1 MSKPDVQIFLEELEK
16 LDPGVKKEELNVI
29 PVEKISKPDE
39 IIKPEPEAIIS
50 TRIYI
55 DYIYLQE
62 LKDNDY
68 NLDSYTMIDLSRNKD
83 DIKISDGYYFILFT
97 NESKMGREYLQRW
110 LELAKVT
117 KNDYC
122 KMAYTNLTFEKK
134 ILNNFKSLG
143 NIEHLYHPYNW
154 AKFIEVPFMLVY
166 KNHWPVGFYNG
177 ETNQAS
183 LLKFII
189 EDIYENLK
197 PIEKKHTKRKD
208 IREMIEGKNQSV
220 EKNIKVETIKQR
232 AIESDRKKKENIK
245 KINPKTQEILSDIN
259 YLDN

>member
-39 IIKPEPEAIIS
+39 IVIPDPEPIIA

-55 DYIYLQE
+55 DYIYLKE

-97 NESKMGREYLQRW
+97 NESKIGREYLQRW
-110 LELAKVT
+110 LELAKIV
-117 KNDYC
+117 KEDYC

-134 ILNNFKSLG
+134 ILNNFKSLA
-143 NIEHLYHPYNW
+143 NIEHLYHPFNW

-177 ETNQAS
+177 EANQAS
-183 LLKFII
+183 LMKFII

-197 PIEKKHTKRKD
+197 PIKKNHIKRKD
-208 IREMIEGKNQSV
+208 IRDMVGNKNSY
-220 EKNIKVETIKQR
+220 EESKIKKEAIKNR
-232 AIESDRKKKENIK
+232 AIENDKIKKENIK
-245 KINPKTQEILSDIN
+245 NIDPRKQEILSDTD
-259 YLDN
+259 YLRD